1 MSNKTRSPFYDN
13 ALFLMGITLCF
24 WVITIIDQNTPQ
36 WNLTFEYGIKPKDT
50 NVILGI
56 FTAPLIHVNYA
67 HLIGNTLPFM
77 VLGGMVLF
85 SGKRKFIFTTI
96 VSGLISGIGIW
107 LFAREG
113 TVHAGSSTLIF
124 SYLGFIIIQ
133 AWITRSCLSATL
145 AIISGTL
152 YGTLLLTLLINQNG
166 ISWHGHLF
174 GLLGGL
180 LSGLLIISSPSKKKR
195 KAILKID

>member
-1 MSNKTRSPFYDN
+1 MPTGYLEF
-13 ALFLMGITLCF
+13 
-24 WVITIIDQNTPQ
+24 
-36 WNLTFEYGIKPKDT
+36 
-50 NVILGI
+50 
-56 FTAPLIHVNYA
+56 FTAALIHVNYA

-166 ISWHGHLF
+166 ISWYVHLF

-195 KAILKID
+195 